1 MEKKKKSEEEE
12 DDENL
17 KEEEKDIKG
26 KGKGKGKVAGGL
38 CQIFVLTST
47 GSGRYCISES
57 GPILILL
64 GGNGATIFVIRI
76 MIRRH
81 C

>member
-1 MEKKKKSEEEE
+1 MEKKKIEEEE

-17 KEEEKDIKG
+17 KKEEKDIKG

-47 GSGRYCISES
+47 GRYCISES

-76 MIRRH
+76 LIRRH

>member
-1 MEKKKKSEEEE
+1 MEKKKSEEEE
-12 DDENL
+12 DDDENL

-47 GSGRYCISES
+47 GRYCISES

-76 MIRRH
+76 LIRRH